1 MNSEGLHGNIWVK
14 FHPKAV
20 LFITHHRYSML
31 LSVKLLTIIQ
41 FIWSLCGLVK
51 KIGNLTDKNINGNNL
66 SVCLTLRKCLSKL
79 YAYLTI
85 I

>member
-1 MNSEGLHGNIWVK
+1 MGKIPSEGCLIHNSSQI
-14 FHPKAV
+14 FYA
-20 LFITHHRYSML
+20 FICQITNNYSVYL
-31 LSVKLLTIIQ
+31 I
-41 FIWSLCGLVK
+41 SLWLGK
-51 KIGNLTDKNINGNNL
+51 KNGNLTDKNINGNNL